1 MIENQLPRKMERT
14 PRTTRLWMRLLRRV
28 LGGIAMILAVS
39 SFTFFLVRMMPGN
52 PVQAKLNTLLES
64 GVPQQ
69 QAEAQVRS
77 MYGFLPHSPLYVQ
90 YFHYVWQVLHF
101 NLGQSISYSGV
112 PVIHLLLTA
121 MPWTVTMVLT
131 GLVISFVLG
140 VGAGV
145 LASAHRNSKLG
156 DGLTLLTTFL
166 HGIPQFILALLLA
179 YLFTTVYRVFPFG
192 APYNAAI
199 TPGFTL
205 PFLSSLARHAVLP
218 VAAYAI
224 SGFGAWALAM
234 RASVSSVLGE
244 DFILASQ
251 LRGILPGI
259 RLRYIARN
267 AILPLFTIFTLS
279 IGFMF
284 GGAIFIETIFD
295 YPGLGFMMNSAL
307 AARDYPLMSGA
318 FLMITV
324 AVIFS
329 NIVADL
335 LYGILDPRIQRI

>member
-1 MIENQLPRKMERT
+1 MTVNSLPGMVDRNR
-14 PRTTRLWMRLLRRV
+14 RAIQLWMRVLRRV
-28 LGGIAMILAVS
+28 AGGIAMIMVVS

-52 PVQAKLNTLLES
+52 PVQTKLNTLLES
-64 GVPQQ
+64 GVPQV

-77 MYGFLPHSPLYVQ
+77 MYGFLPHSPLYLQ
-90 YFHYVWQVLHF
+90 YFNYVWQVLHF

-112 PVIHLLLTA
+112 PVLHLLLTA
-121 MPWTVTMVLT
+121 MPWTVIMVLS
-131 GLVISFVLG
+131 GLVVSFALG
-140 VGAGV
+140 IATGV
-145 LASAHRNSKLG
+145 LAAANRNSRLG
-156 DGLTLLTTFL
+156 DALTLLTTFL

-199 TPGFTL
+199 SPGL
-205 PFLSSLARHAVLP
+205 SLAFLGSLARHAVLP
-218 VAAYAI
+218 IAAYAI

-244 DFILASQ
+244 DFILVSQ

-307 AARDYPLMSGA
+307 AARDYPLMTGA

-329 NIVADL
+329 NIAADL
-335 LYGILDPRIQRI
+335 LYGVLDPRIRRI

>member
-1 MIENQLPRKMERT
+1 MIENLSAKVEQNRRT
-14 PRTTRLWMRLLRRV
+14 INLWMRILRRV
-28 LGGIAMILAVS
+28 AGGIVMILAVS

-52 PVQAKLNTLLES
+52 PVQTKLNTLLES
-64 GVPQQ
+64 GVPQI

-77 MYGFLPHSPLYVQ
+77 MYGFLPHSPLYIQ
-90 YFHYVWQVLHF
+90 YFNYVWQVLHF

-112 PVIHLLLTA
+112 PVLHLLLTA
-121 MPWTVTMVLT
+121 MPWTVIMVLT
-131 GLVISFVLG
+131 GLIVSFILG
-140 VGAGV
+140 IGAGV
-145 LASAHRNSKLG
+145 LAAANRNSKMG
-156 DGLTLLTTFL
+156 DFLTLLTTFL

-179 YLFTTVYRVFPFG
+179 YLFTTVYRIFPFG

-199 TPGFTL
+199 PPGLSFA
-205 PFLSSLARHAVLP
+205 FLSSLARHAVLP
-218 VAAYAI
+218 IAAYAI

-244 DFILASQ
+244 DFILISQ

-329 NIVADL
+329 NIAADL
-335 LYGILDPRIQRI
+335 LYSILDPRIQRI